1 MSLALRLREPLGER
15 AISANDLPLALGGEG
30 ASLAVPGVPP
40 GVTAAYIGFDEQT
53 PYIEAVADSGIPV
66 LLNGRAL
73 REHTPLLHGDVIRLG
88 DAQILCAARA
98 GTVNLEVIHQEG
110 NQTQPPIVD
119 PSEQEE
125 EVELAPDSQAIRR
138 VAFKP
143 VLAPRQ
149 QVRRSATP
157 QRIGLTAGLTVL
169 FLALFYLVTAKPLIL
184 VIDPPDAKLDFRG
197 TTFDFRAGDRVLMR
211 PGNYSV
217 VATRAG
223 YETAQLPVHFKGDK
237 GEQLKIRL
245 AKLPGQIHIDT
256 NGVAGTLSIDGK
268 PVGPV
273 PGDYPVTAGKREFRI
288 SAPRYEDF
296 AAAVE
301 VKGLGEKQRV
311 NAKLK
316 PAFSPVTIES
326 EPAGAAVA
334 LDGKDLGV
342 TPLTVPI
349 DAGSYSLTL
358 TAAGF
363 RRWESS
369 IQVKADAPQKVG
381 PVKLGLPDGVLLVRS
396 TPSQADVNI
405 GGRYRGR
412 TPLDVSLAPG
422 VQYEVVVSHSGYEDG
437 RRAVPSKPGER
448 SAVEMTLK
456 PILGDVTIRGDPADA
471 QLFVDGQPR
480 GPANQTIGLPS
491 TELSIEI
498 RREGY
503 QPFAT
508 KVVPQPGLT
517 RVLEYRLLTPEQ
529 VRQARIPPVIRT
541 HTGGQL
547 RRIPTGHYVMGSSRR
562 EPGRRTNEVEHE
574 VVLQRQFYVGV
585 YEVTNAE
592 FRQFQP
598 EHLSGVVRDRSL
610 DQDDH
615 PVVNVTW
622 NDAAAYCNWLSGQD
636 GLPPAYT
643 QQGDTY
649 VLAKPVT
656 TGYRLPTE
664 AEWEWAARYENGQA
678 TRRYPWGASLPVP
691 ENSGNFADKR
701 ALAVNATAV
710 ENYEDGFVT
719 TAPVGKFPASPLGLY
734 DIGGNVTEWV
744 HDFYTVYPEGSPMTT
759 DPLGPDSGPQHVVRG
774 SSWRS
779 ANVAELRLAWREHAD
794 GKAQHIGF
802 RIARYAE

>member
-1 MSLALRLREPLGER
+1 MSRALRLREPLGER
-15 AISANDLPLALGGEG
+15 TISANDLPLALGGEG
-30 ASLAVPGVPP
+30 ASISVPGVPA
-40 GVTAAYIGFDEQT
+40 GVTAAYLGFDEQT
-53 PYIEAVADSGIPV
+53 PYIESVPESGVTV
-66 LLNGRAL
+66 LLNGRVL
-73 REHTPLLHGDVIRLG
+73 RERTPLLHGDVIAIG
-88 DAQILCAARA
+88 DARVLCTVR
-98 GTVNLEVIHQEG
+98 GGSVNLEVIHEEG
-110 NQTQPPIVD
+110 NATQPPIID
-119 PSEQEE
+119 PAEQEE
-125 EVELAPDSQAIRR
+125 ELDLAPDSQAIRR

-143 VLAPRQ
+143 VLAPKQ
-149 QVRRSATP
+149 QVRRRAQP
-157 QRIGLTAGLTVL
+157 QRLALTAGLTVL
-169 FLALFYLVTAKPLIL
+169 GLALWYLITAKPLLLI
-184 VIDPPDAKLDFRG
+184 VDPRDAQLDFRG
-197 TTFDFRAGDRVLMR
+197 TTFDFRAGDRMLMR
-211 PGNYSV
+211 PGNYML
-217 VATRAG
+217 VASHAG
-223 YETAQLPVHFKGDK
+223 YETAQLPVQFKGNK
-237 GEQLKIRL
+237 GEQLRVTLK
-245 AKLPGQIHIDT
+245 KLPGQIHIDT
-256 NGVAGTLSIDGK
+256 NGVAASLTIDGK
-268 PVGPV
+268 AVGPV
-273 PGDYPVTAGKREFRI
+273 PGDYPVVAGKREFRVT
-288 SAPRYEDF
+288 APRYEDF
-296 AAAVE
+296 ATAVE
-301 VKGLGEKQRV
+301 VKGLGAKQRV
-311 NAKLK
+311 NVKLK

-326 EPAGAAVA
+326 EPAGATVA

-349 DAGSYSLTL
+349 DAGSYSLSL

-363 RRWESS
+363 RRWEGSV
-369 IQVKADAPQKVG
+369 QVKADTPQKVG

-422 VQYEVVVSHSGYEDG
+422 VEYEVVVNHSGYEDA
-437 RRAVPSKPGER
+437 RRAVPVKAGARTS
-448 SAVEMTLK
+448 VEMALK
-456 PILGDVTIRGDPADA
+456 PILGDVTVRGDPPDA
-471 QLFVDGQPR
+471 LLFVDGQPR
-480 GPANQTIGLPS
+480 GSANQTIALPS

-498 RREGY
+498 RRDGY
-503 QPFAT
+503 QTFAT
-508 KVVPQPGLT
+508 KVVPQPGLA
-517 RVLEYRLLTPEQ
+517 RVVEYRLLTPEQ
-529 VRQARIPPVIRT
+529 VRAARIPQVIRT

-547 RRIPTGHYVMGSSRR
+547 RRIPIGRYVMGSSRR
-562 EPGRRTNEVEHE
+562 EPARRTNEVEHE
-574 VVLQRQFYVGV
+574 VVLQRVFYLGV

-598 EHLSGVVRDRSL
+598 DHLSGVVRDRSL

-622 NDAAAYCNWLSGQD
+622 ADAAAYCNWLSGQD

-643 QQGDTY
+643 QQGDSY
-649 VLAKPVT
+649 VAVKPVT

-678 TRRYPWGASLPVP
+678 TRRYPWGPSLPVP
-691 ENSGNFADKR
+691 TNSGNFADKR
-701 ALAVNATAV
+701 ALAVNDTAV

-744 HDFYTVYPEGSPMTT
+744 QDFYTVYPELMPVST
-759 DPLGPDSGPQHVVRG
+759 DPLGPESGPQHVVRG

>member
-1 MSLALRLREPLGER
+1 LSLALRLREPLGER
-15 AISANDLPLALGGEG
+15 AISATDLPLALGGEG
-30 ASLAVPGVPP
+30 AGIAVPGVPA
-40 GVTAAYIGFDEQT
+40 GTTAAYLGFDEQT
-53 PYIEAVADSGIPV
+53 PYVESVAESGVTV
-66 LLNGRAL
+66 LLNGRVL
-73 REHTPLLHGDVIRLG
+73 RERTPLLHGDVIRIG
-88 DAQILCAARA
+88 DAEVLCAVR
-98 GTVNLEVIHQEG
+98 GGSVSLEVIHQEG
-110 NQTQPPIVD
+110 NATQPPIVD
-119 PSEQEE
+119 PAEQED
-125 EVELAPDSQAIRR
+125 ELDLTPDSQAIRS

-143 VLAPRQ
+143 VLAPRR
-149 QVRRSATP
+149 QVQRTATK
-157 QRIGLTAGLTVL
+157 QRIALTAGLTVL
-169 FLALFYLVTAKPLIL
+169 FLALFYLITAKPLLL
-184 VIDPPDAKLDFRG
+184 VLDPPDAKLDFRG

-211 PGNYSV
+211 PGNYEL
-217 VATRAG
+217 VASREG
-223 YETAQLPVHFKGDK
+223 YETARVPIHFKGEK
-237 GEQLKIRL
+237 GEQLRVKL
-245 AKLPGQIHIDT
+245 AKLPGQIRIDT
-256 NGVAGTLSIDGK
+256 NGVAATLTIDGK

-273 PGDYPVTAGKREFRI
+273 PGDYPVAAGKREFRI
-288 SAPRYEDF
+288 SAPHYEDF

-316 PAFSPVTIES
+316 PAFGQVTIES
-326 EPAGAAVA
+326 EPAGATVA

-349 DAGSYSLTL
+349 DAGNYSLSL

-369 IQVKADAPQKVG
+369 IQVKAETPQKVG
-381 PVKLGLPDGVLLVRS
+381 PVKLGLPDGMLAVRS
-396 TPSQADVNI
+396 APPQADVNI
-405 GGRYRGR
+405 AGRYRGR

-422 VQYEVVVSHSGYEDG
+422 VAYEIVVNHSGYEDA
-437 RRAVPSKPGER
+437 RRAVLVKPGER
-448 SAVEMTLK
+448 TGVELTLK
-456 PILGDVTIRGDPADA
+456 PILGDVTIRGEPADA
-471 QLFVDGQPR
+471 QLFVAGQPR
-480 GPANQTIGLPS
+480 GPANQTIALPS
-491 TELSIEI
+491 TEQSIEI

-503 QPFAT
+503 QSFAT
-508 KVVPQPGLT
+508 KIVPQPGLA
-517 RVLEYRLLTPEQ
+517 RVVEYRLLTPEQ
-529 VRQARIPPVIRT
+529 VRSARIPQLIRT

-547 RRIPTGHYVMGSSRR
+547 RRMPVGRYVMGSSRR
-562 EPGRRTNEVEHE
+562 EPARRTNEVEHE
-574 VVLQRQFYVGV
+574 VILQRTFYLGV

-598 EHLSGVVRDRSL
+598 DHLSGVVRDRSL

-622 NDAAAYCNWLSGQD
+622 ADAAAYCNWLSGQD

-649 VLAKPVT
+649 VLATPVT

-664 AEWEWAARYENGQA
+664 AEWEWAARWENGQA

-691 ENSGNFADKR
+691 TNSGNFADKR
-701 ALAVNATAV
+701 ALAVNDTAV

-744 HDFYTVYPEGSPMTT
+744 QDFYTVYPELSPVTT
-759 DPLGPDSGPQHVVRG
+759 DPRGPESGIQHVVRG

-779 ANVAELRLAWREHAD
+779 ANVGELRLAWREHAD